1 MPEELKEALEALNP
15 AQRAFLNYY
24 TGECLGN
31 GRQSYIKAYGSK
43 CEYDGDTAD
52 AASSALLKNVKVGK
66 ALSLITNQQSAESK
80 VTAEYLTQERLS
92 AVERCKS
99 KGLESPLD
107 KHLQALDKHIGYYEA
122 DNAQQS
128 EKTLMLSEEQWS
140 ELMARRAQLE
150 AQAACIDVTAAIA
163 T

>member
-1 MPEELKEALEALNP
+1 MPASQRQKARNNGLTDKQVAFVDEYCTNGYNAVQASLAAGYTAAVAQAQSSRTLASVGVQKEIDKRKAELARKSE
-15 AQRAFLNYY
+15 
-24 TGECLGN
+24 
-31 GRQSYIKAYGSK
+31 
-43 CEYDGDTAD
+43 
-52 AASSALLKNVKVGK
+52 
-66 ALSLITNQQSAESK
+66 
-80 VTAEYLTQERLS
+80 VTAEFLTQERLS
-92 AVERCKS
+92 AVERCKAR
-99 KGLESPLD
+99 GLESPLD

-122 DNAQQS
+122 DNAQQA